1 MRVLGFTDE
10 VTYCDLCGKM
20 ELKGTYV
27 IETDNGEIQHYGST
41 CASKITDKDI
51 STIKAEVKKIELIN
65 EIDTQIISCKTDASK
80 LKLYKKAMNI
90 GIDKLEFFK
99 KYGKCTGE
107 DKFQYYYSFA
117 HLTTLLPKN

>member
-1 MRVLGFTDE
+1 MRILGFTDE

-27 IETDNGEIQHYGST
+27 IETDNGEILHYGST
-41 CASKITDKDI
+41 CASKIIDKEI
-51 STIKAEVKKIELIN
+51 STIKADVKKIELIN
-65 EIDTQIISCKTDASK
+65 EIDTQILSCKTDASK
-80 LKLYKKAMNI
+80 LKLYKIAMK
-90 GIDKLEFFK
+90 GGFDKIEFFK

-117 HLTTLLPKN
+117 HLTDT